1 MGSGIP
7 SDRPFPSMMAPPKQK
22 KVSMRLCPERSPHNK
37 GGVELDSCPSLELSS
52 AVICGATGDQIVVT
66 LQHSKLQVDCRP
78 TLRAVS
84 PPREGPGTPRINQP
98 WSGLSSAVQE
108 PLMMIRRRSPDVQ
121 TLGVV
126 ETKRLSAMIV
136 CLLSTWAGD
145 GFETKSRNAVRARA
159 ENPVRSLTNPG
170 WPVCN

>member
-1 MGSGIP
+1 
-7 SDRPFPSMMAPPKQK
+7 
-22 KVSMRLCPERSPHNK
+22 
-37 GGVELDSCPSLELSS
+37 
-52 AVICGATGDQIVVT
+52 
-66 LQHSKLQVDCRP
+66 
-78 TLRAVS
+78 
-84 PPREGPGTPRINQP
+84 
-98 WSGLSSAVQE
+98 
-108 PLMMIRRRSPDVQ
+108 MMIRRRSPDVQ